1 MASLK
6 LLFSLVVLTSVLS
19 IQASYPSFEDNGVN
33 VLESKKVNLSLYYET
48 LCPSCA
54 SFIVNELAA
63 TLFDPE
69 GDLVSIVNLRL
80 VPYGNAQ
87 VKAPNKTIVCQH
99 GPDEC
104 YFNSIEACAIH
115 LWSDVK
121 RHFKFIHCLE
131 SKLIEGL
138 HSSKEYAWESCCVK
152 LEMDSDR
159 LGKCYRSGYEKK
171 LILENAKETDHLV
184 PPHEYVPW
192 VVVNGQPLKDDYLN
206 FVRYV
211 CNAYKDSPKPKACRS
226 YQHNINSGGKANS
239 SLEGCYKGDQNAGG
253 AETLQ

>member
-87 VKAPNKTIVCQH
+87 VKAPNKTIVCQ
-99 GPDEC
+99 
-104 YFNSIEACAIH
+104 
-115 LWSDVK
+115 K